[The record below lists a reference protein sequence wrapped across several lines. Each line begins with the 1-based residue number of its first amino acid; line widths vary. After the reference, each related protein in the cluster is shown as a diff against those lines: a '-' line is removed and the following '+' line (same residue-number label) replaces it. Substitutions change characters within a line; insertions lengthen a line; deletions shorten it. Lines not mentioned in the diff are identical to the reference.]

1 MKLNLIVLL
10 SFFLITYTGCD
21 KKGIEYQILNN
32 SNTAITNV
40 SISTSEEVDKYEI
53 QKIEP
58 KSEASGFLS
67 MDKNQYDGSYV
78 LKFKRYGKN
87 SEVLKRGYYTNGH
100 PLDRKVIF
108 DIKSDTVLTEFESH
122 RY

>member
-10 SFFLITYTGCD
+10 SFFLITCSSFN
-21 KKGIEYQILNN
+21 KKGIKYQILNN

-58 KSEASGFLS
+58 KSETSGFLS
-67 MDKNQYDGSYV
+67 MEKNEFDGSYV
-78 LKFKRYGKN
+78 LKFKRYGKD

-100 PLDRKVIF
+100 PLERKVIF
-108 DIKSDTVLTEFESH
+108 EIKSDTVLTEFESH